1 MPAEM
6 ERVACAKKRCM
17 SLGDCLNTII
27 SLSEAI
33 EVISVKTLMQPDHLV
48 LVPESE
54 DERAALAS
62 WRDQHDGF
70 AFALLP
76 NRGTGAAFT
85 ALGPRDEACR
95 EPINVT
101 STSPDP
107 IRLIANFAPTPFEFD
122 GIRYACVE
130 AFWQSLRF
138 RDEERAR
145 IAVMDGPAAKT
156 ESERQPYGETVV
168 YRGRAIPVGT
178 HEHWQLMRRA
188 CRAKFEQNADARAA
202 LLGTGERPLIHVV
215 RRDSR
220 TIPGVIMADIWMR
233 IRAGLRRAE

>member
-1 MPAEM
+1 M
-6 ERVACAKKRCM
+6 
-17 SLGDCLNTII
+17 
-27 SLSEAI
+27 
-33 EVISVKTLMQPDHLV
+33 KTLLQSGHLV
-48 LVPESE
+48 LVPETE
-54 DERAALAS
+54 DEKAALAS
-62 WRDQHDGF
+62 WREQHDGF

-76 NRGTGAAFT
+76 NRGTGAALT

-107 IRLIANFAPTPFEFD
+107 IRLIANFAPTPFELD
-122 GIRYACVE
+122 GMRYSCVE

-138 RDEERAR
+138 PVEERPR
-145 IAVMDGPAAKT
+145 IAVMDGATAKR
-156 ESERQPYGETVV
+156 ESEERPYGETVV
-168 YRGRAIPVGT
+168 YGGRSIPVGAY
-178 HEHWQLMRRA
+178 EHWHLMRRA
-188 CRAKFEQNADARAA
+188 CQAKFAQNADARTA

-220 TIPGVIMADIWMR
+220 TIPGVIMAEIWMK